1 MDNHNISLN
10 ASERN
15 LFDQAIAALEA
26 NRPLLGDEVVNV
38 ALDSVR
44 EKLAGLGTSTPTL
57 RVLQQRKLVTVLF
70 ADVSGFTAMS
80 ETMDHEIVNDVI
92 NSLWTRVDK
101 AIHDHGGRID
111 KHIGDAIMAF
121 YGTPTAHEDDPEHA
135 IRSALQIQSEILEW
149 KRELS
154 EQLTNYRTQIQNIQ
168 LRIGINI
175 GPALLGTVG
184 TVGEYTAI
192 GATVN
197 IANRLESAAPRG
209 GILISHDVYQ
219 RVQGLF
225 DFTTLDPIT
234 IKGRDEPIQVYTV
247 NGTNPRP
254 SRDIVGML
262 EGVEPHTINRQKR
275 FEQAINALESERSRL
290 GDEVVNAALISMRE
304 RLAELNAGR
313 QRRTE
318 RVPQQRKLVT
328 VLFADV
334 SGFTAMFENMDHDT
348 VNHVIDSLWS
358 RVDRAIQDQGGRID
372 KHIVDVVMALY
383 GIPTAHEDDAERAI
397 RSALQI
403 ESEIQDWKREQG
415 EILPDYKTQIQNIQL
430 RIGINTGPALLG
442 TVGTVGEYT
451 AIGDTVNL
459 AQRLEANAPNG
470 GILISYDTHQLV
482 RGIFE
487 VTALEPIKV
496 KGKSEPIHVYTVNGV
511 KPRSFRDTTRGL
523 EGVETR
529 TIGRDAEIAQMK
541 IAFDKTVS
549 QHSTHLITLI
559 AEAGVG
565 KSRVLFEFGKW
576 IDSLDQPVRLFK
588 GRAAQ
593 ETTQIP
599 YSLLRGI
606 LSSAFEIQENDRAAT
621 ARHKLERGIREF
633 TGNPE
638 NATRYAHFIGHLI
651 GLDYSTSRHL
661 KGILGDARQVR
672 NLAFHYGAQFFA
684 DLARRKT
691 AAIFLEDI
699 HWADT
704 ESLDFFQAVMNEQPE
719 LPMLIVAL
727 TRSTLFEQRPDWGT
741 GVVQSLSLSLLPLSQ
756 TDTRGLIAEIL
767 QKVPKIPE
775 ALIDLIVQKAE
786 GSPFYVEELIKVLIE
801 GGVIVRGTEQ
811 WSVELDRLSDLKIPT
826 TLTGLLQARL
836 DSLRPDARE
845 TLQQASVVGRVFWT
859 DIIEHM
865 RNPEFQL
872 SESDMSITEKLGM
885 LRTKELIYHYEESAS
900 REALEFIFKNQILHD
915 VTYESVLL
923 RLRPVY
929 HAQAAEGLVE
939 VGGERVNEYA
949 GRVGEHYEHAGEWL
963 KAAEW
968 CARAGR
974 QAQNTYSSDTAI
986 NYYQKALKFFNEYG
1000 GSEQFDQKLEVY
1012 YRLGEVLNSQAR
1024 YGDATE
1030 NFKMMLKY
1038 AEENEDVIAQARALQ
1053 GMGISQTYQGDH
1065 LSSLD
1070 NAMRAQVLARSADD
1084 KALLARALLMEGQAR
1099 WRLGETQAALPLDEQ
1114 ALAIFTE
1121 LNSRNDMAS
1130 SMNLLGGV
1138 HYTSGRFDQ
1147 AEEYWENALK
1157 IFQELGNRQMGMNLS
1172 SNLGVIAEA
1181 RGDYET
1187 AFQRYDSALTISRE
1201 IGYRDGEILYLANR
1215 GSAQVALKKFEA
1227 AEIDLRQAI
1236 SLAGITGSWV
1246 MPLAFNYRAEALTGL
1261 ERYTEAFYSA
1271 RQALVLAEEDKT
1283 PEYIGIAWRT
1293 LGVIS
1298 DRMNN
1303 AVRFSDWETHQ
1314 ENDYD
1319 AELCFS
1325 KSTQILTDAEID
1337 AERARTLREWA
1348 RYKFGHG
1355 DQEQGIKMWQEA
1367 RDIFVTLGA
1376 HMEVERMQ
1384 TLPE

>member
-1 MDNHNISLN
+1 
-10 ASERN
+10 
-15 LFDQAIAALEA
+15 
-26 NRPLLGDEVVNV
+26 
-38 ALDSVR
+38 
-44 EKLAGLGTSTPTL
+44 
-57 RVLQQRKLVTVLF
+57 
-70 ADVSGFTAMS
+70 
-80 ETMDHEIVNDVI
+80 
-92 NSLWTRVDK
+92 
-101 AIHDHGGRID
+101 
-111 KHIGDAIMAF
+111 
-121 YGTPTAHEDDPEHA
+121 
-135 IRSALQIQSEILEW
+135 
-149 KRELS
+149 
-154 EQLTNYRTQIQNIQ
+154 
-168 LRIGINI
+168 
-175 GPALLGTVG
+175 
-184 TVGEYTAI
+184 
-192 GATVN
+192 
-197 IANRLESAAPRG
+197 
-209 GILISHDVYQ
+209 
-219 RVQGLF
+219 
-225 DFTTLDPIT
+225 
-234 IKGRDEPIQVYTV
+234 
-247 NGTNPRP
+247 
-254 SRDIVGML
+254 
-262 EGVEPHTINRQKR
+262 
-275 FEQAINALESERSRL
+275 
-290 GDEVVNAALISMRE
+290 
-304 RLAELNAGR
+304 
-313 QRRTE
+313 
-318 RVPQQRKLVT
+318 
-328 VLFADV
+328 
-334 SGFTAMFENMDHDT
+334 
-348 VNHVIDSLWS
+348 
-358 RVDRAIQDQGGRID
+358 
-372 KHIVDVVMALY
+372 
-383 GIPTAHEDDAERAI
+383 
-397 RSALQI
+397 
-403 ESEIQDWKREQG
+403 
-415 EILPDYKTQIQNIQL
+415 
-430 RIGINTGPALLG
+430 
-442 TVGTVGEYT
+442 
-451 AIGDTVNL
+451 
-459 AQRLEANAPNG
+459 
-470 GILISYDTHQLV
+470 
-482 RGIFE
+482 
-487 VTALEPIKV
+487 
-496 KGKSEPIHVYTVNGV
+496 
-511 KPRSFRDTTRGL
+511 
-523 EGVETR
+523 
-529 TIGRDAEIAQMK
+529 
-541 IAFDKTVS
+541 
-549 QHSTHLITLI
+549 
-559 AEAGVG
+559 
-565 KSRVLFEFGKW
+565 
-576 IDSLDQPVRLFK
+576 
-588 GRAAQ
+588 
-593 ETTQIP
+593 
-599 YSLLRGI
+599 
-606 LSSAFEIQENDRAAT
+606 
-621 ARHKLERGIREF
+621 
-633 TGNPE
+633 
-638 NATRYAHFIGHLI
+638 
-651 GLDYSTSRHL
+651 
-661 KGILGDARQVR
+661 
-672 NLAFHYGAQFFA
+672 
-684 DLARRKT
+684 
-691 AAIFLEDI
+691 
-699 HWADT
+699 
-704 ESLDFFQAVMNEQPE
+704 
-719 LPMLIVAL
+719 
-727 TRSTLFEQRPDWGT
+727 
-741 GVVQSLSLSLLPLSQ
+741 
-756 TDTRGLIAEIL
+756 
-767 QKVPKIPE
+767 
-775 ALIDLIVQKAE
+775 
-786 GSPFYVEELIKVLIE
+786 
-801 GGVIVRGTEQ
+801 
-811 WSVELDRLSDLKIPT
+811 
-826 TLTGLLQARL
+826 
-836 DSLRPDARE
+836 
-845 TLQQASVVGRVFWT
+845 
-859 DIIEHM
+859 
-865 RNPEFQL
+865 
-872 SESDMSITEKLGM
+872 
-885 LRTKELIYHYEESAS
+885 
-900 REALEFIFKNQILHD
+900 LEFIFKNQILHD

-968 CARAGR
+968 YARAGR

-1038 AEENEDVIAQARALQ
+1038 AEENGDVIAQARALQ

-1065 LSSLD
+1065 LSSLA

-1376 HMEVERMQ
+1376 HLEVERMQ